1 MTKAGRCLLGTES
14 TFGTCS
20 VVLSHTFAWTDRRKV
35 LDAFS
40 EALKVDPQ
48 KWIFGGAYLF
58 WAQPMDSC
66 RGEAIYIGETA
77 DFVTRLRSHLI
88 GPADRGNKHS
98 FRAKQFE
105 GTSLIAGLA
114 LLVVS
119 PDQLD
124 YHDSPTVRSSK
135 TTSTSARPN
144 GSNRSYFV
152 LISIGRAGFLAATAE
167 ETLRGRPI
175 RMKVQGW

>member
-98 FRAKQFE
+98 FLAK
-105 GTSLIAGLA
+105 
-114 LLVVS
+114 
-119 PDQLD
+119 
-124 YHDSPTVRSSK
+124 
-135 TTSTSARPN
+135 
-144 GSNRSYFV
+144 
-152 LISIGRAGFLAATAE
+152 
-167 ETLRGRPI
+167 
-175 RMKVQGW
+175 